1 MSSLIPSQNTQV
13 LPLRI
18 HYLYLGAKNVSRS
31 KSPVSWSWILVFFFP
46 WSPKETSIYSSSLND
61 EYDCRCTD
69 TSFAVSGQPMSIWS
83 LTVDVSESFL
93 DFSLTSTSFLVLNCT
108 NRILGSHLGFLVDL
122 INHLS
127 LSYPYQ
133 GGIRYVT
140 LKPSISN
147 CTRWSR
153 GGTHDR
159 VFRLIIF
166 RGLWSVFMVKDFS

>member
-1 MSSLIPSQNTQV
+1 MSSLIPSQNTHV

-31 KSPVSWSWILVFFFP
+31 KSPVSWSWILVFFLP

-108 NRILGSHLGFLVDL
+108 NRILGSHLGFFGRLDKPPV
-122 INHLS
+122 IIIPLS
-127 LSYPYQ
+127 
-133 GGIRYVT
+133 GRYTICDVKAQY
-140 LKPSISN
+140 LQLHPLES
-147 CTRWSR
+147 RWYSWQS
-153 GGTHDR
+153 
-159 VFRLIIF
+159 L
-166 RGLWSVFMVKDFS
+166 